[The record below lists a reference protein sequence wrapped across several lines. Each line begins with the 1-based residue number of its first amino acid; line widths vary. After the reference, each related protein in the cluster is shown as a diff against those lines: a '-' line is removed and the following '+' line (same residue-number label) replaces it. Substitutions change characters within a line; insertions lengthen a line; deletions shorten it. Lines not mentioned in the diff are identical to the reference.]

1 MLFLIGVNKMN
12 TFEKLLAS
20 AEAEDV
26 DVIEYNFDS
35 DKIKGLYCDGVV
47 ALSKSLR
54 TNREKACILAEE
66 LGHYHTSVGDITD
79 LKDVRSLKQERQAR
93 LWGYNN
99 RIGLTGIIDSY
110 KAGCR
115 NLYEMAEY
123 LEVTEN
129 FLQEALTYYK
139 EKYGPCKQVGTY
151 IIYFEPG
158 IGVFERM

>member
-1 MLFLIGVNKMN
+1 MN

-20 AEAEDV
+20 AEAENI
-26 DVIEYNFDS
+26 DVIDYNFS
-35 DKIKGLYCDGVV
+35 SEKIKGLYCDGVV
-47 ALSKSLR
+47 ALSKSLG

-79 LKDVRSLKQERQAR
+79 LKDVRSLKQERHAR

-99 RIGLTGIIDSY
+99 QIGLTGIIDSY
-110 KAGCR
+110 NAGCR

-123 LEVTEN
+123 LEVTED

-139 EKYGPCKQVGTY
+139 QKYGACKQIGDH
-151 IIYFEPG
+151 IIYFEPC
-158 IGVFERM
+158 IGVLQRK